1 MSHLGMTDVAQPA
14 TKPDVRNTRLIRG
27 KMIRVQHVELP
38 HEKLRFYEENPR
50 VHSIMRADGREP
62 TQLEIE
68 THMIGLDHVK
78 KLANE
83 IEAEGGL
90 HDAVIVRGGTMEVL
104 EGNRRLAAYRLLSRR
119 SNGAKWATMLC
130 ELLPTDIDEDLVFSL
145 LAQYHINGKLAWQP
159 FEQAGFFLREYLADQ
174 SAGDHDQ
181 KIEALA
187 ARGGGISKRR
197 ADHLVQTYGF
207 MLDHD
212 DAVAEHWSHY
222 DEYFKSRE
230 IGKARALHA
239 DLDDRFVEAVPT
251 IPAEDVRKKLA
262 KICAQE
268 RVLKKFVSGA
278 VDLEGAY
285 QLYQESG
292 ASADAYQKFS
302 KFRTWLADDDVRREI
317 TQYAGQERQRVL
329 LEVKKLELLLSRLH
343 SSMTQEPP
351 PTRRKR

>member
-1 MSHLGMTDVAQPA
+1 M
-14 TKPDVRNTRLIRG
+14 
-27 KMIRVQHVELP
+27 QHVELP
-38 HEKLRFYEENPR
+38 HARLRFYEENPR

-104 EGNRRLAAYRLLSRR
+104 EGNRRLAAYRLLAKRA
-119 SNGAKWATMLC
+119 NGAKWANMLC
-130 ELLPTDIDEDLVFSL
+130 EVLPSDIDDDLVFSL

-174 SAGDHDQ
+174 SAGDHAQ

-212 DAVAEHWSHY
+212 DAVPEHWSHY

-230 IGKARALHA
+230 IGKARLVHA
-239 DLDDRFVEAVPT
+239 DLDDRFVETVPS

-262 KICAQE
+262 KICSQE
-268 RVLKKFVSGA
+268 RVLKKFVSGS
-278 VDLEGAY
+278 VDLEAAY
-285 QLYQESG
+285 ELYQDSG

-302 KFRTWLADDDVRREI
+302 KFRSWLADDDVRREI

-329 LEVKKLELLLSRLH
+329 LEVKKLELLLSRLRG
-343 SSMTQEPP
+343 SMSEEPARP
-351 PTRRKR
+351 RRKH